1 MQTSNE
7 HLNTID
13 VVYSHDDFYV
23 AVKPHNV
30 NFHDE
35 GDTGNGFF
43 NRLKT
48 QCNEVLFPVHR
59 LDKLTSGLV
68 IVARTKTAAQ
78 WFQQAFEQ
86 NQIEKLYLACSG
98 HKPKK
103 KQGSVIGDMAKSRN
117 SAWKLLKTTLNP
129 AVTKF
134 FSWGDE
140 TQSRAIRW
148 FLIKPESGKTHQI
161 RVALKSIGAP
171 VLGDTLYSG
180 AEAERGYLHA
190 FSLRFD
196 YQGTPVEL
204 TQMPSTG
211 EYFLTM
217 PQTVLTALTSGFD
230 LKWPKSKSFQKPTNV
245 ATGSG
250 GSVLKQNQIENKI

>member
-1 MQTSNE
+1 MQTSKT
-7 HLNTID
+7 LCNTIEL
-13 VVYSHDDFYV
+13 VYSHDDFYI

-35 GDTGNGFF
+35 GEPGSGFF
-43 NRLKT
+43 NRLKS

-68 IVARTKTAAQ
+68 VVAKNKTAAQ

-103 KQGSVIGDMAKSRN
+103 KQGTVIGDMAKSRN
-117 SAWKLLKTTLNP
+117 SAWKLLKTKLNP

-140 TQSRAIRW
+140 TQSRVIRW

-171 VLGDTLYSG
+171 VLGDPLYSG
-180 AEAERGYLHA
+180 AMGERGYLHA
-190 FSLRFD
+190 FALRFD
-196 YQGTPVEL
+196 YQGLPVHVQL
-204 TQMPSTG
+204 LPTIG
-211 EYFLTM
+211 EHYLTM
-217 PQTVLTALTSGFD
+217 PQVVMDAIEAGFD
-230 LKWPKSKSFQKPTNV
+230 LNWPKSKQFTKT
-245 ATGSG
+245 A
-250 GSVLKQNQIENKI
+250 LKSTVMVETEQNQIEKKI